1 MVPSTAKSE
10 LGIGFVAWPL
20 LEFNI
25 GVPHHLPERVGVV
38 THALTHRRYTFEVL
52 VCSAGKAGMTPETP
66 QVRRWVTAAELDA
79 YPLPLLHVKA
89 ARMAGV

>member
-1 MVPSTAKSE
+1 MWQFVTMEADDGSPEAALRRHG
-10 LGIGFVAWPL
+10 LGFRITCPK
-20 LEFNI
+20 
-25 GVPHHLPERVGVV
+25 RVGVV

-79 YPLPLLHVKA
+79 YPLPRPHVKA